1 MNGLLIQLQ
10 DLINRYKLYE
20 NAIIFNGMDSPYFD
34 LEKAKLIFKDELG
47 KRIRSKI
54 ASINEQIEIAEE
66 DHDEELIERL
76 ISHRRKVRKLLEEE
90 SPRAQS
96 IDDFIFPNE
105 LEIDHSQF
113 VTL

>member
-66 DHDEELIERL
+66 DHDDTAGAAAVGR
-76 ISHRRKVRKLLEEE
+76 
-90 SPRAQS
+90 SPPGTEVATRFAR
-96 IDDFIFPNE
+96 FGR
-105 LEIDHSQF
+105 
-113 VTL
+113 